1 MDLFEYYIFVWIDTM
16 SKKVKEDLLSDIVL
30 KNLKSMVNSEDF
42 KQWIHTYRKEK
53 IREMVKRMN
62 DFALGEV
69 AISYNIIGED
79 ESYNR
84 DIIQEKVVS
93 YIYNFLYNIKN

>member
-1 MDLFEYYIFVWIDTM
+1 
-16 SKKVKEDLLSDIVL
+16 
-30 KNLKSMVNSEDF
+30 
-42 KQWIHTYRKEK
+42 
-53 IREMVKRMN
+53 MN

-84 DIIQEKVVS
+84 DAIQKKVVS
-93 YIYNFLYNIKN
+93 YIYNFLYDI